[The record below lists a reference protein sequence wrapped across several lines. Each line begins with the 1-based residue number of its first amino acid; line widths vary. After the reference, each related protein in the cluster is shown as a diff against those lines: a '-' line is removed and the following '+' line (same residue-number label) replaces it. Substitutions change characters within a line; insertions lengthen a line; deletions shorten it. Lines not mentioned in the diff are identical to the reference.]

1 MELDLSDTK
10 YVCDSRA
17 DVNYDYDP
25 SADAKYDYDFTA
37 FDGKY
42 DDDDEFELDIK
53 IMKIK
58 KIMI

>member
-1 MELDLSDTK
+1 MELNVSDAK
-10 YVCDSRA
+10 YDYDSGA
-17 DVNYDYDP
+17 DVKYDYDP

-53 IMKIK
+53 NNENQE
-58 KIMI
+58 